1 MGSPRPKRDII
12 VIGAS
17 TGGVDSLT
25 SIVRHLP
32 PSFPATLFIVCHIPS
47 GTRSYLPEILSR
59 SGPLLAA
66 HAHDQEH
73 FQPGQIYVAPP
84 DQHLL
89 LLPGNQ
95 LHLTRDA
102 RENHARPA
110 IDPLFRSAARHYGSR
125 AIGVILTGALND
137 GTAGLMA
144 IRSAGGT
151 AIVQDPAEAVFAS
164 MPQTAVDVA
173 GADLVLPTDQ
183 IAPRLIELVGEEV
196 NFPSVGNQS
205 SDFNRA
211 VERAMT
217 GQIHD
222 ARNGDVSVFTCPDCG
237 GALWQIGDD
246 KLLRFRCHVGHTFE
260 GGRLLADQ
268 TEALEAA
275 LWVAIRTFR
284 EKSVLGR
291 QLVERERGRGNENA
305 ATRFLEQADQAERY
319 AAQILRLLKAD
330 ENLASIHD

>member
-1 MGSPRPKRDII
+1 MPKRDII

-32 PSFPATLFIVCHIPS
+32 PGLPATLFIVCHIPP

-59 SGPLLAA
+59 SGPLLAV
-66 HAHDQEH
+66 HARDLER

-89 LLPGNQ
+89 LLPGNE
-95 LHLTRDA
+95 LHLNRDA

-110 IDPLFRSAARHYGSR
+110 IDPLFRSAARCYGTR

-137 GTAGLMA
+137 GAAGLMA
-144 IRSAGGT
+144 IRAARGVG
-151 AIVQDPAEAVFAS
+151 IVQDPREAVFAS
-164 MPQTAVDVA
+164 MPQTAVNVA
-173 GADLVLPTDQ
+173 GADLVLTVDQ
-183 IAPRLIELVGEEV
+183 IAPRLIQLVNESV
-196 NFPSVGNQS
+196 NGSPAENALP
-205 SDFNRA
+205 DFNRA
-211 VERAMT
+211 VEQAMSE
-217 GQIHD
+217 QIHD
-222 ARNGDVSVFTCPDCG
+222 KRNGDVSVFTCPECS
-237 GALWQIGDD
+237 GALWQIGDE

-260 GGRLLADQ
+260 GGRLLSDQ

-291 QLVERERGRGNENA
+291 QLAERESKLGNA
-305 ATRFLEQADQAERY
+305 KAVGRFLEQAEQAEQY
-319 AAQILRLLKAD
+319 AEQILKLLKAD
-330 ENLASIHD
+330 DNLAAIHD